1 MGTLFTGAL
10 LGSIV
15 TLLLK
20 WGADSISE
28 TVKHKRGI
36 RMLVFQEKM
45 QTDKIAMSWYQE
57 ALDNYVLLQGAL
69 RECSDGPSPVS
80 FQKLCHAIEVSN
92 SLMKSKETKLTPVY
106 VFDSF
111 YDLEEKFK
119 AVESAQIMNECYVA
133 MGKMNLQY
141 DEMLTGSA
149 SELELNALK
158 EKYLSTCRM
167 IADAIDSQ
175 ICLIAEIQNR
185 IRAGYQKYL
194 K

>member
-1 MGTLFTGAL
+1 MGILFTGAL
-10 LGSIV
+10 LGSII

-20 WGADSISE
+20 WGVDFISE
-28 TVKHKRGI
+28 GVKHKRGI

-69 RECSDGPSPVS
+69 RECSESPNPVS
-80 FQKLCHAIEVSN
+80 SQKLFHAIEVSN
-92 SLMKSKETKLTPVY
+92 LLMKSKESKLNPTY
-106 VFDSF
+106 MFDSF
-111 YDLEEKFK
+111 HDLEEKYK
-119 AVESAQIMNECYVA
+119 AVESAQIMNKCYVD
-133 MGKMNLQY
+133 MGKMNFQY
-141 DEMLTGSA
+141 DEMLAGGA
-149 SELELNALK
+149 SELDLNALK

>member
-20 WGADSISE
+20 WCVDFISE
-28 TVKHKRGI
+28 GVKHKRGI
-36 RMLVFQEKM
+36 RMIVFQEKM

-69 RECSDGPSPVS
+69 RECAENPNPVS
-80 FQKLCHAIEVSN
+80 SQKLFHAIEVSN
-92 SLMKSKETKLTPVY
+92 SLMKSKESKLNPTY

-111 YDLEEKFK
+111 HDLEEKYR

-141 DEMLTGSA
+141 DEMLIGGA
-149 SELELNALK
+149 SESDLNALK

-167 IADAIDSQ
+167 VADAIDNQ

-185 IRAGYQKYL
+185 IRTGYQKYL

>member
-1 MGTLFTGAL
+1 
-10 LGSIV
+10 
-15 TLLLK
+15 
-20 WGADSISE
+20 
-28 TVKHKRGI
+28 
-36 RMLVFQEKM
+36 MLVFQEKM

-92 SLMKSKETKLTPVY
+92 SLMKSKETKLNPVY

-111 YDLEEKFK
+111 YDLEEKYK

-141 DEMLTGSA
+141 DEMLTGCA

>member
-20 WGADSISE
+20 WVVDFISE
-28 TVKHKRGI
+28 GVKHRRGI
-36 RMLVFQEKM
+36 HMLVFQEKM

-57 ALDNYVLLQGAL
+57 ALDNYILLQGAL
-69 RECSDGPSPVS
+69 RECAEGPSPVS
-80 FQKLCHAIEVSN
+80 FQKLCHAVEVSN
-92 SLMKSKETKLTPVY
+92 LLMKSKESKLNPIY
-106 VFDSF
+106 MFDSF
-111 YDLEEKFK
+111 HDLEEKYK

-141 DEMLTGSA
+141 DEMLAGGV
-149 SELELNALK
+149 SEQEQNALK
-158 EKYLSTCRM
+158 EKYLLACRR
-167 IADAIDSQ
+167 IADAIENQ
-175 ICLIAEIQNR
+175 ICLIAEIQDR
-185 IRAGYQKYL
+185 IRTGYQKYL

>member
-57 ALDNYVLLQGAL
+57 ALDNYILLQGAL
-69 RECSDGPSPVS
+69 RECVEGPSPVS
-80 FQKLCHAIEVSN
+80 FQKLCHAIDVSN
-92 SLMKSKETKLTPVY
+92 LLMKSKESKSNPIY

-111 YDLEEKFK
+111 HDLEEKYK
-119 AVESAQIMNECYVA
+119 AVESAQIMNDGYVA
-133 MGKMNLQY
+133 MGKMSLQY
-141 DEMLTGSA
+141 DEMLAVGA
-149 SELELNALK
+149 PEQELNAIK
-158 EKYLSTCRM
+158 DKYLSTCRRV
-167 IADAIDSQ
+167 ADAIDNQ

>member
-69 RECSDGPSPVS
+69 RECADGPSPVS

-92 SLMKSKETKLTPVY
+92 SLMKSKETKLNPVY

-111 YDLEEKFK
+111 YDLEEKYK

-141 DEMLTGSA
+141 DEMLTGCR
-149 SELELNALK
+149 LN
-158 EKYLSTCRM
+158 
-167 IADAIDSQ
+167 
-175 ICLIAEIQNR
+175 
-185 IRAGYQKYL
+185 
-194 K
+194 

>member
-20 WGADSISE
+20 WGVDFISE
-28 TVKHKRGI
+28 GVKHKRGI

-57 ALDNYVLLQGAL
+57 ALDNYILLQGAL
-69 RECSDGPSPVS
+69 RECVDGPSPVS
-80 FQKLCHAIEVSN
+80 FQKLCQAIEISN
-92 SLMKSKETKLTPVY
+92 LLMKSKESKLNPIY
-106 VFDSF
+106 MFDSF
-111 YDLEEKFK
+111 HDLEEKYR
-119 AVESAQIMNECYVA
+119 AVESAQIMNECYVSI
-133 MGKMNLQY
+133 GKMNLQY
-141 DEMLTGSA
+141 DEMLARNA

-158 EKYLSTCRM
+158 DKYLSACRR
-167 IADAIDSQ
+167 IADAIENQ

-185 IRAGYQKYL
+185 IRTGYQKYL

>member
-20 WGADSISE
+20 WCVDFISE
-28 TVKHKRGI
+28 GVKHKRGI
-36 RMLVFQEKM
+36 RMIVFQEKM

-69 RECSDGPSPVS
+69 RECAENPNPVS
-80 FQKLCHAIEVSN
+80 SQKLFHAIEVSN
-92 SLMKSKETKLTPVY
+92 SLMKSKESKLNPTY

-111 YDLEEKFK
+111 HDLEEKYR
-119 AVESAQIMNECYVA
+119 AVESVQIMNECYVA

-141 DEMLTGSA
+141 DEMLIGGA
-149 SELELNALK
+149 SESDLNALK
-158 EKYLSTCRM
+158 EKYLSTYRM
-167 IADAIDSQ
+167 VADAIDNQ

-185 IRAGYQKYL
+185 IRTGYQKYL

>member
-20 WGADSISE
+20 WGVDFISE
-28 TVKHKRGI
+28 GVKHKRGI

-57 ALDNYVLLQGAL
+57 ALDNYILLQGAL
-69 RECSDGPSPVS
+69 RECVDGPSPVS
-80 FQKLCHAIEVSN
+80 FQKLCQAIEISN
-92 SLMKSKETKLTPVY
+92 LLMKGKESKLNPIY
-106 VFDSF
+106 MFDSF
-111 YDLEEKFK
+111 HDLEEEYR
-119 AVESAQIMNECYVA
+119 AVESAQIMNECYVSI
-133 MGKMNLQY
+133 GKMNLQY
-141 DEMLTGSA
+141 DEMLARNA

-158 EKYLSTCRM
+158 DKYLSACRR
-167 IADAIDSQ
+167 IADAIENQ

-185 IRAGYQKYL
+185 IRTGYQKYL